1 MHRRS
6 ALAAA
11 AALLTAAAVAG
22 TVGATTVPP
31 AGELISP
38 ERCAAN
44 EEVGTIRY
52 LSGFD
57 FAATPAIVDIVV
69 AEANGYYDTLCLD
82 VELLPSFATANYT
95 LVAANEAQFASAGN
109 FTEIV
114 NYTAEGAEYV
124 AVVNYGKQPIEGLVV
139 PAGGATT
146 LAELEGATI
155 GVKGDIPPSLVAM
168 LAAAGLERGADYDEV
183 LLDGF
188 DPVIHLETGIDALPV
203 YKSNEPF
210 ALDAR
215 GIEYTLFDPAA
226 EGIPGSFG
234 IIYTS
239 AGFAADHPT
248 VVEDFVR
255 ASLKGMEDALA
266 DRAGAV
272 QASWAAIDAAGN
284 QNFLALEGERYR
296 WEQDAELVVAGT
308 PEGDPVGLIDPEL
321 FRAEYDAYVAA
332 GVWPEAQGGP
342 PEFGEYFDPAFAEA
356 AYAADGTVRWTP

>member
-1 MHRRS
+1 MHLRS

-11 AALLTAAAVAG
+11 AGLLAAAAVAG
-22 TVGATTVPP
+22 SAGATTVPP
-31 AGELISP
+31 AGEPNSA

-44 EEVGTIRY
+44 EAAGTITY

-57 FAATPAIVDIVV
+57 FAATPAIVDVVV
-69 AEANGYYDTLCLD
+69 AEANGYYDALCLD
-82 VELLPSFATANYT
+82 VELLPSFSTANYT
-95 LVAANEAQFASAGN
+95 LVAANEAQFSSAGN

-114 NYTAEGAEYV
+114 NYSAEGAQYV
-124 AVVNYGKQPIEGLVV
+124 AVVNYVKRPIEGLVV
-139 PAGGATT
+139 PAGGATSP
-146 LAELEGATI
+146 AELEGRTI

-183 LLDGF
+183 LVDGF
-188 DPVIHLETGIDALPV
+188 DPIAHLETGIDALPV

-210 ALDAR
+210 TLDAA
-215 GIEYTLFDPAA
+215 GIEYTMFDPAE
-226 EGIPGSFG
+226 EGIPGTAG

-239 AGFAADHPT
+239 ADFAAEHPT

-266 DRAGAV
+266 DVDAAV
-272 QASWAAIDAAGN
+272 QVSWEAIEAAGN
-284 QNFLALEGERYR
+284 QNFLAREGEQYR
-296 WEQDAELVVAGT
+296 WEQDAELVLAGT

-342 PEFGEYFDPAFAEA
+342 PPFGEYFDPAFAAA
-356 AYAADGTVRWTP
+356 AYAPDGTVIWP